1 MPPFAKG
8 SSTSGCREVGGPAA
22 LRQPP
27 SNAAGG
33 PRSRCTSARTGP
45 FVRATAEAKAQ
56 VIERFACIPP
66 RPLSMPGAASLSHD
80 DRDLADGV
88 TAFDLAVAV
97 AQPLE
102 RKAMADVRS
111 QEPSVDETRD
121 PREKLA
127 RSLRLD
133 VV

>member
-1 MPPFAKG
+1 
-8 SSTSGCREVGGPAA
+8 
-22 LRQPP
+22 
-27 SNAAGG
+27 
-33 PRSRCTSARTGP
+33 
-45 FVRATAEAKAQ
+45 
-56 VIERFACIPP
+56 
-66 RPLSMPGAASLSHD
+66 MPGAASLSHD

-133 VV
+133 VVDGRNAHELVVDRQGCSLCAPWCRRG